1 MRKMASIGFA
11 IGALTAFALPAYAD
25 DQSIGFATGAIGG
38 GAPSAYSYD
47 DQQAQTKSRQQ
58 SADQRAEPSLQMSP
72 EAYEGYAQ
80 SGEDAQ
86 KSCTYIGGPK
96 DSTVWTCR

>member
-11 IGALTAFALPAYAD
+11 IGALTVAALPVHAD
-25 DQSIGFATGAIGG
+25 DQSIGLATGAIGA
-38 GAPSAYSYD
+38 GAPPAYSY
-47 DQQAQTKSRQQ
+47 DQQAQTTSRQQ
-58 SADQRAEPSLQMSP
+58 NAAQRAEPSLQMTP

-96 DSTVWTCR
+96 DSTNWTCR

>member
-11 IGALTAFALPAYAD
+11 IAALSVTALPVHAD

-38 GAPSAYSYD
+38 TAPPTYSY
-47 DQQAQTKSRQQ
+47 DQQAQTTSRQQ
-58 SADQRAEPSLQMSP
+58 NAAQRAEPSLQMSP

-80 SGEDAQ
+80 SGEDTQ

-96 DSTVWTCR
+96 DSTNWTCR